1 MELAARVVREHG
13 LPDLV
18 VNNAGCYYIQQFR
31 CEAECVWCSAAN
43 QPSASQLVFTITDKA
58 PTRPFSWLKV
68 PTIAFTF
75 KDTTLNGYVDVK
87 LGRQCKGHIIV
98 S

>member
-43 QPSASQLVFTITDKA
+43 EPSASQSVFTITEKA
-58 PTRPFSWLKV
+58 PH
-68 PTIAFTF
+68 
-75 KDTTLNGYVDVK
+75 TLLEVTN
-87 LGRQCKGHIIV
+87 I
-98 S
+98 